1 MKTQVLIKALPWIVW
16 IESVMPGIIPGYC
29 SAKTD
34 PLQIF
39 HRWTKCKKDE
49 PRTSATVDLGENGLL
64 EEGFKL
70 KFETSWLKPI

>member
-1 MKTQVLIKALPWIVW
+1 MW
-16 IESVMPGIIPGYC
+16 IESVMPGIIPGSC

-39 HRWTKCKKDE
+39 HRRWTKYKKDE

-64 EEGFKL
+64 DEGFTIKIWNFL
-70 KFETSWLKPI
+70 ARTPLGA